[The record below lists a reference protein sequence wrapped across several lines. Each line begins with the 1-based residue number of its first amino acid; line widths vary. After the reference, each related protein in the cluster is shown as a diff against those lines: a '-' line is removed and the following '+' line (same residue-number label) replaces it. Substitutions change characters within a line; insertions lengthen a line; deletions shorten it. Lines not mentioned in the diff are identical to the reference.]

1 MATPAQLEVRKNG
14 EDKACGIFTIEEVKK
29 QLQKKELCDSDWV
42 RDPSKP
48 NSPWRQVRDI
58 SKPSNSPVSGS
69 ASELTSAATIDHI
82 SNTSSTAL
90 TPKQQPATQ
99 RPIPLAP
106 ASGEHSISSP
116 PSAQQSPWTRNEKV
130 FLMAIAFA
138 ALGLTLLNTGWLLFA
153 NASQVPPANAAPQA
167 SAPPPAESKPQK
179 SAFIEDASAEST
191 GSSPTGTSARSPA
204 TKSSDGPDRAKNAP
218 PKKGSPANN
227 AESAA
232 TATKPIAKAS
242 SPGDQG
248 PADAGPGEAKLDQL
262 VEKLDRLLKQ
272 FPPQEKPAIL
282 LDAVEKG
289 EWRCQIGEVEFIFI
303 YIPAGTFLFGYPSE
317 DQDRVIRAT
326 GNPNAFLNASP
337 LCPIRMSRGFFMLDR
352 EITNAQWE
360 ACLKPTKDGVDTAA
374 VAKEATDPGKRSLP
388 KRNVNWLEASE
399 FCQAFQNTAE
409 ELAPGGCVVRLPTEI
424 EWEYAARGGQGGLLP
439 WVTDAKTPGS
449 FYGNAQ
455 SGAGGPVATDPT
467 KAKDCS
473 WRRQFD
479 FAGNLSEWCLDR
491 YDQDLHESLVKAAD
505 GKGEVVYSPWADELV
520 AKALATSQADP
531 NPSRTFRG
539 GSFADP
545 TANCE
550 LPMRRF
556 LFQNKGADQ
565 IGFRPV
571 IVLKDSGSA
580 AAQAK

>member
-1 MATPAQLEVRKNG
+1 MATPAHLEVRKDG
-14 EDKACGIFTIEEVKK
+14 EDKTCGIFTIEEVKK
-29 QLQKKELCDSDWV
+29 QLLKKELCESDWV

-48 NSPWRQVRDI
+48 NSPWKQVREVW
-58 SKPSNSPVSGS
+58 KPPHNHGSGS
-69 ASELTSAATIDHI
+69 ASDLTNAARIDSV

-90 TPKQQPATQ
+90 PPKQQPAKQ
-99 RPIPLAP
+99 RPIPPAP
-106 ASGEHSISSP
+106 ASGEHPLGSP
-116 PSAQQSPWTRNEKV
+116 PSAEHSPWSRNEKV
-130 FLMAIAFA
+130 FLMAIAFT
-138 ALGLTLLNTGWLLFA
+138 ALTLTLLNTGWLLFA
-153 NASQVPPANAAPQA
+153 NASQLPPASAAPQA

-179 SAFIEDASAEST
+179 SPVNEGAPAEST
-191 GSSPTGTSARSPA
+191 GSSQAGTSAGSPA
-204 TKSSDGPDRAKNAP
+204 TESGDGANKARNAQLKN
-218 PKKGSPANN
+218 GSPANH
-227 AESAA
+227 AGSAA
-232 TATKPIAKAS
+232 TKTKPGTTAS
-242 SPGDQG
+242 SPDDQET
-248 PADAGPGEAKLDQL
+248 ADAGSDEAKLDQ
-262 VEKLDRLLKQ
+262 VIEKVDRLLKQ
-272 FPPQEKPAIL
+272 FPHQEKPLIL
-282 LDAVEKG
+282 LDAVEAG
-289 EWRCQIGEVEFIFI
+289 EWRCQIGEAEFIFI

-337 LCPIRMSRGFFMLDR
+337 QCPIRMSRGFFMLDR
-352 EITNAQWE
+352 EVTNAQWE
-360 ACLKPTKDGVDTAA
+360 ACQKPAKGGEDTAA

-399 FCQAFQNTAE
+399 FCQAFQNTVADLE
-409 ELAPGGCVVRLPTEI
+409 TGGCVVRLPTEI

-439 WVTDAKTPGS
+439 WATAANNPGS
-449 FYGNAQ
+449 FFGNAQ

-505 GKGEVVYSPWADELV
+505 DKPELVYSPWADDLV
-520 AKALATSQADP
+520 GKALATSKADP

-556 LFQNKGADQ
+556 LFQNKGTDQ

-571 IVLKDSGSA
+571 IVLKDSGTA